1 MQIIYNSKK
10 TRRLLGDISA
20 TTLWRY
26 VKDGKLHAPLKPTQR
41 STFWKSEW
49 IDEFIAKME
58 EQIVVAKA

>member
-1 MQIIYNSKK
+1 MNNIYNSKD
-10 TRRLLGDISA
+10 TRKILGDISA

-49 IDEFIAKME
+49 IDEFISKCE
-58 EQIVVAKA
+58 EGVL